1 MAKTKYVEADMT
13 VHALVDSIM
22 NTWPDRFMHVQ
33 RNDLLII
40 MKDAPKSSY
49 KAKTKVMNGF
59 YRMLTKKKIVIEIH
73 KQEWDLSKP
82 ADRVLMLYRELWRID
97 LNAKTGDYK
106 LIRPDL
112 TDFTAI
118 LDKVGLHKETV
129 DTYFVKIIKP
139 EGK

>member
-129 DTYFVKIIKP
+129 DTYFIKIIKP
-139 EGK
+139 EEK

>member
-22 NTWPDRFMHVQ
+22 NAWPDRFMHIQ

-40 MKDAPKSSY
+40 MKDAPKSAY

-59 YRMLTKKKIVIEIH
+59 YRMLTKKKIVIELH
-73 KQEWDLSKP
+73 KQEWDSYNP
-82 ADRVLMLYRELWRID
+82 ANRVLMLYRELWRID

-106 LIRPDL
+106 LVKPDL

-118 LDKVGLHKETV
+118 LDKVGLHKESV
-129 DTYFVKIIKP
+129 DAFFVKITSP
-139 EGK
+139 EVK

>member
-1 MAKTKYVEADMT
+1 MKTKYVEADVT

-33 RNDLLII
+33 RNDLLLI

-49 KAKTKVMNGF
+49 TAKTKVMNGF
-59 YRMLTKKKIVIEIH
+59 YRMLTKKKIVIELH

-82 ADRVLMLYRELWRID
+82 AERVLMLYRELWRID

-106 LIRPDL
+106 LVKPDL

-139 EGK
+139 EEK